1 MVDEEVVVKSEV
13 PVALVKVR
21 APSVERLVMLRVLAD
36 RPEAKVDVPCP
47 AETVM
52 APPKVEVAVEVEIRL
67 PTSV

>member
-52 APPKVEVAVEVEIRL
+52 APPKVEVAVEVAMTFPVRN
-67 PTSV
+67 